1 MKDSF
6 PSVRYIAA
14 LPLPRTMATS
24 LRPIELFV
32 TVSRLSLGCNRRG
45 KSSFLVHAGKF
56 GEWPTSPDIHFS
68 NPLPNKYLISS
79 SALGPHTHRGDPVH
93 VRRGSLIFSTVCQNF
108 YRSKILFSVSL
119 SYFFCFPLFQ
129 RCRLSNLGRWQVRSL
144 LLELLHCSLLNVFIL
159 HIYKYIKEE
168 EIPFTTAEFGIY
180 VNTFIHRHDFRCLV
194 VS

>member
-1 MKDSF
+1 
-6 PSVRYIAA
+6 
-14 LPLPRTMATS
+14 MATS
-24 LRPIELFV
+24 LKPIELLV
-32 TVSRLSLGCNRRG
+32 TVSRLSLGCNCWG

-56 GEWPTSPDIHFS
+56 GEWPTSPHEHLQTSTFK
-68 NPLPNKYLISS
+68 PLPNKYLISS
-79 SALGPHTHRGDPVH
+79 SALWPHAHRGDPVH
-93 VRRGSLIFSTVCQNF
+93 VQTGFAYFFDCLSNF

-119 SYFFCFPLFQ
+119 MIFCCCCFPLFQ

-180 VNTFIHRHDFRCLV
+180 VNAFIHRHDFKCLV

>member
-1 MKDSF
+1 
-6 PSVRYIAA
+6 
-14 LPLPRTMATS
+14 MATS
-24 LRPIELFV
+24 LKPIELLV
-32 TVSRLSLGCNRRG
+32 TVSRLSLGCNCWG

-56 GEWPTSPDIHFS
+56 GEWPTSPHEHLQTSTFQTPSQQILDFLFCTMT
-68 NPLPNKYLISS
+68 PLRIVATLFTCK
-79 SALGPHTHRGDPVH
+79 
-93 VRRGSLIFSTVCQNF
+93 RGSLIFSTVCQTFIDQRF
-108 YRSKILFSVSL
+108 YLASL
-119 SYFFCFPLFQ
+119 SIIFFVVVFSLFQ

-180 VNTFIHRHDFRCLV
+180 VNAFIHRHDFKCLV